1 MKFAMSGVGEGESG
15 AHVKDSTDQDFVSDV
30 IEVSKDTP
38 VLVDFWAPWCGP
50 CKTLGPIIEKV
61 VGEKAGKVKL
71 VKINIDENPQIAG
84 QLGVRSIPAVFAFD
98 KGRPVDGFMGALPEG
113 QIRDFVDKIMSG
125 TDEGQQ
131 IAEALDGADQA
142 MQTGDIGGAAQIYA
156 AVINAEPGNVR
167 AIAGLARCYL
177 QNGDRERAAETLAM
191 TPEDKRNDPDYKS
204 VETALEL
211 MEDAPDD
218 SEFADAVKQV
228 EANPDDHEARYELA
242 EKYAAAGRHGPA
254 VDLLLSILAA
264 DMNWSE
270 GKAREKLLT
279 VFEAAGPKSPATIE
293 GRRRLSSLMF
303 A

>member
-1 MKFAMSGVGEGESG
+1 MKFAMSGVGAGEAG
-15 AHVKDSTDQDFVSDV
+15 ANVKDSSDQDFVKDV

-50 CKTLGPIIEKV
+50 CKTLGPVIEKV

-71 VKINIDENPQIAG
+71 VKVNIDENPQIAG

-131 IAEALDGADQA
+131 IAEALEGAEQA
-142 MQTGDIGGAAQIYA
+142 MATGDIGGAAQIFA
-156 AVINAEPGNVR
+156 AVINAEPENVR

-177 QNGDRERAAETLAM
+177 QNGDRERAAETLEM
-191 TPEDKRNDPDYKS
+191 TPADKRSDPDYKS
-204 VETALEL
+204 VQTAIEL

-218 SEFADAVKQV
+218 AEFTEAARKV
-228 EANPDDHEARYELA
+228 EANPGDHEAKFELA

-254 VDLLLSILAA
+254 VDLLLTLLAG
-264 DMNWSE
+264 DMNWGE
-270 GKAREKLLT
+270 GRAKEKLLT